1 MLLKRWEKFQD
12 LASELPDL
20 KVWKFDTEALGSF
33 KLKFSNKGKYLAA
46 ACTLSSSKTIIKIF
60 DIETGELKI
69 ILRGHHDLIHD
80 LTWSLN
86 DNFLISA
93 SADCSVKCWNLTNKE
108 IDYADKLNYTEND
121 PMYFM

>member
-12 LASELPDL
+12 LPSELPDL